1 MFRLTLIL
9 DGHIIEDYSLQD
21 GDILTVGRSGDN
33 DIIINDEVV
42 SFHHAY
48 IVRLGDDLVLWG
60 KDNGTGAVVNGVRV
74 ESAYLKD
81 GDIITI
87 GDHYKLRTFIE
98 DGPELG

>member
-21 GDILTVGRSGDN
+21 GDILTLGRSGDN
-33 DIIINDEVV
+33 DIVINDEVV

-60 KDNGTGAVVNGVRV
+60 KDNGRGAVVNGVQV
-74 ESAYLKD
+74 DSAYLKD

-87 GDHYKLRTFIE
+87 GAHYKLRTFIE